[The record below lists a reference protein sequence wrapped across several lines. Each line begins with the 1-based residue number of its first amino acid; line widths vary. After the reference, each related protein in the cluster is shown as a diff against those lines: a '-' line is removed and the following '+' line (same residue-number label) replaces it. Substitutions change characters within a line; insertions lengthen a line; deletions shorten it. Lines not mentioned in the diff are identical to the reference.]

1 MLSATLQPTALD
13 VSKLSPRALKRLR
26 ILARLLMGRGFRFY
40 GDAATAMQQVLK
52 AAQRQKDQESLREQV
67 DWVEAY
73 DRTWQQEADRQQA
86 QAEHLASLRAG
97 RTKRGAK

>member
-1 MLSATLQPTALD
+1 MLSTTLSSDVLD
-13 VSKLSPRALKRLR
+13 VAKLSPRAIKRMR

-52 AAQRQKDQESLREQV
+52 AAQRQKDRDALREQV

-73 DRTWQQEADRQQA
+73 EQVWQQQRQCLLS
-86 QAEHLASLRAG
+86 QAE
-97 RTKRGAK
+97 RGVK

>member
-1 MLSATLQPTALD
+1 MLSASLRSDAID
-13 VSKLSPRALKRLR
+13 VNKLSPRAIRRIR

-52 AAQRQKDQESLREQV
+52 AAQRQADQDALREQV

-73 DRTWQQEADRQQA
+73 DTAWRQERMQSQTMQA
-86 QAEHLASLRAG
+86 ASPRAG
-97 RTKRGAK
+97 STKRGHT